1 MSNSQTTNYNESINE
16 YAQEYQAEQ
25 SKNLRPDSLHI
36 QLQNVWLKM
45 VKDYPHL
52 YTMQDYYHA
61 CNQSKILIF

>member
-1 MSNSQTTNYNESINE
+1 MSNNQTTNYNESINE
-16 YAQEYQAEQ
+16 YAQEYQSEQ
-25 SKNLRPDSLHI
+25 SENLRPDRLHI

>member
-1 MSNSQTTNYNESINE
+1 MSHLQNDNYYESINE

-25 SKNLRPDSLHI
+25 LENLRPNRLHI

-45 VKDYPHL
+45 VKDYTHI